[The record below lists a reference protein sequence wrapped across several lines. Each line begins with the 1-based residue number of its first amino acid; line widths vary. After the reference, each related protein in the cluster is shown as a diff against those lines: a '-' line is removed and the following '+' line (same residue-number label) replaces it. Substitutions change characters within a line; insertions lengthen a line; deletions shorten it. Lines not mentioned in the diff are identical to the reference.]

1 MPASAPRSRLERSA
15 GQSLL
20 QSLLHVLSCD
30 FSPPVLATLHM
41 TNLHMTKI
49 SVLAT
54 ALSLIVLAACKPDA
68 PQPDT
73 AKQPSAATTPPT
85 KRQPPVPASS
95 PTPQAPGPP
104 TKDRTPQTAPSET

>member
-20 QSLLHVLSCD
+20 QSLLPVLSCD

-54 ALSLIVLAACKPDA
+54 ALSLIVLASCTPDA

-73 AKQPSAATTPPT
+73 AKQPSTATKEPT
-85 KRQPPVPASS
+85 KRNPTGPAYSTQPQPD
-95 PTPQAPGPP
+95 G
-104 TKDRTPQTAPSET
+104 QTRQ